1 MYLTG
6 ALHIRS
12 DSRFFPTWFY
22 DVDRTCSASRLE
34 ATASPMRNVPSFILS
49 LSLKSPRVIKCPS
62 VAWLSFCVAHIL
74 TCEHFF
80 VQPWMLRSFPKLARS
95 ATQSREWKLC
105 ILWAQTCNCAA
116 VVPSQCING
125 DHFLLP
131 CARHR
136 WLKEE
141 RGAYQR
147 PAGKVGLPFAACQEG
162 GRRHSLA
169 NSQPMVQKAA
179 WLVAQMKLRDQKSL
193 VGQRFLRGF
202 WITRKM
208 WKWPEK
214 TSLLLLQSISMC
226 LLGSSGL
233 WAGSTSAS
241 SPVEWDAQDLHP
253 WRAGT
258 LRWCYICNPWGCVAP
273 VLTLLILCPQQM
285 LVWRKELQKCRK
297 ERERE
302 DLTSYLPFL
311 SVVCSLLEK
320 VVFSIISSL
329 SNFFIILFIYLWLC
343 RVFVAAWALSNCRSR
358 GWLLCSCSAE
368 ASWCSGFP
376 CCGARV
382 Q

>member
-1 MYLTG
+1 
-6 ALHIRS
+6 
-12 DSRFFPTWFY
+12 
-22 DVDRTCSASRLE
+22 
-34 ATASPMRNVPSFILS
+34 
-49 LSLKSPRVIKCPS
+49 
-62 VAWLSFCVAHIL
+62 
-74 TCEHFF
+74 
-80 VQPWMLRSFPKLARS
+80 MLRSFPKLARS

-105 ILWAQTCNCAA
+105 ILWVQTCNCAA

-179 WLVAQMKLRDQKSL
+179 WLVAQTKLRDQKSL

-285 LVWRKELQKCRK
+285 LVCRKELQKCRK

-343 RVFVAAWALSNCRSR
+343 RVFVAAWALSSCRSR